1 MKTGIITF
9 HASHNY
15 GSMLQAYALQQTIL
29 SLGHE
34 CEIINFRTQQQKRF
48 YRPFYRK
55 SLLRSKVKALLYPR
69 LAINDR
75 RKWRLFERFLNDKYH
90 LSAKEYST
98 FDQLREVKLDYD
110 AIICGSDQIWN
121 TLCFDHNPA
130 FFLGFTDNAKKTAY
144 APSMGPMP
152 ESAVDHRFDPEIR
165 DALQSFSHISVRESA
180 TADRIEAITGKRP
193 PVVLDPT
200 LLLSTAD
207 WDAIVPT
214 KHPHPR
220 DYIFFYSPS
229 YDDSALEATIKL
241 AEQWG
246 VDIIVSQSNI
256 NKYRCRNKRIK
267 FKTAIGP
274 VEFLSLIRNARL
286 VMGTSFHAV
295 VFSILFARPF
305 YAVGGMRDS
314 RISTLLSATGLQQFS
329 EQPEALNES
338 KATAAIAAGR
348 ERLAPLRQA
357 SLHFLRTALT
367 E

>member
-15 GSMLQAYALQQTIL
+15 GSMLQAYALQQTVL

-34 CEIINFRTQQQKRF
+34 CEIINFRTQRQKKF
-48 YRPFYRK
+48 FRPFYRK

-69 LAINDR
+69 LALNDR

-90 LSAKEYST
+90 LSAEEYST
-98 FDQLREVKLDYD
+98 FDQLREAKLDYD

-121 TLCFDHNPA
+121 TMCFDHDPA
-130 FFLGFTDNAKKTAY
+130 YFLGFTDNAKKTAY

-152 ESAVDHRFDPEIR
+152 ESAVEHRFDNGIR

-200 LLLSTAD
+200 LLLSTSD

-214 KHPHPR
+214 KRPHPR
-220 DYIFFYSPS
+220 DYILVYTPW
-229 YDDSALEATIKL
+229 YDNDVMAEAAIL
-241 AEQWG
+241 AERWNID
-246 VDIIVSQSNI
+246 VVVTQSAYSHLWMN
-256 NKYRCRNKRIK
+256 NSHFHFLN
-267 FKTAIGP
+267 AVGP
-274 VEFLSLIRNARL
+274 IEFLSLIRNARL

-305 YAVGGMRDS
+305 YAVDGMQDS
-314 RISTLLSATGLQQFS
+314 RISTLLSATGLQQFA

-338 KATAAIAAGR
+338 KAAAAIAAGR
-348 ERLAPLRQA
+348 ECLASLRQA
-357 SLHFLRTALT
+357 SLLFLRTALT

>member
-15 GSMLQAYALQQTIL
+15 GSMLQAYALQQTVL

-34 CEIINFRTQQQKRF
+34 CEIINFRTLRQKTF
-48 YRPFYRK
+48 YRPFYRQN
-55 SLLRSKVKALLYPR
+55 LLRSKVKALLYPR
-69 LAINDR
+69 LAINDK
-75 RKWRLFERFLNDKYH
+75 RKWRLFERFMKENYH
-90 LSAKEYST
+90 LTAAEYAT
-98 FDQLREVKLDYD
+98 FDQLRDAQLGYD

-121 TLCFDHNPA
+121 TTCFDHDPA
-130 FFLGFTDNAKKTAY
+130 FFLGFTDNAKKIAY
-144 APSMGPMP
+144 APSMGPVP
-152 ESAVDHRFDPEIR
+152 ESAIEHRFDNDIR
-165 DALQSFSHISVRESA
+165 DALESFSHISVRESA
-180 TADRIEAITGKRP
+180 TADRIEAITAKRP

-200 LLLSTAD
+200 LLLTPD
-207 WDAIVPT
+207 EWDALVPAKRT
-214 KHPHPR
+214 HPK

-246 VDIIVSQSNI
+246 IDIIVSQSNI
-256 NKYRCRNKRIK
+256 SKHRRRNKRIK

-274 VEFLSLIRNARL
+274 VEFLSLIKNAQL

-305 YAVGGMRDS
+305 YAVGGMEDA
-314 RISTLLSATGLQQFS
+314 RISTLLSATGLQQFAKL
-329 EQPEALNES
+329 PEELNDT
-338 KATAAIAAGR
+338 KATAAILAGR
-348 ERLAPLRQA
+348 QRLEPLRQA
-357 SLHFLRTALT
+357 SLQFLRTALT